1 MTWLCS
7 EREKSQLMRDEV
19 SGTDYDTVVCMV
31 SFFFFFFALG
41 KSYLKFFILDD
52 NY

>member
-31 SFFFFFFALG
+31 SCFFFFFLPWERVT
-41 KSYLKFFILDD
+41 
-52 NY
+52 